1 MPTKKEAH
9 TPGGVSSGKG
19 KEFGIQEESR
29 GKAVTR
35 RALGYATLFLG
46 KEAMFP
52 ESAAELHVR
61 RGLRNPKKLVVFL
74 RSL

>member
-9 TPGGVSSGKG
+9 TPGGVSSRKG

-29 GKAVTR
+29 GKAVAR

-46 KEAMFP
+46 KEEKM
-52 ESAAELHVR
+52 L
-61 RGLRNPKKLVVFL
+61 
-74 RSL
+74 